1 MSLLTVIQLE
11 ILFVLAL
18 FLPLALQL
26 VVLYLVSRGLW
37 RFSGRYF
44 GRGIWALLAFVGV
57 PIHELS
63 HAAAF
68 LLTGAGVQRLVLFA
82 PRGLSEY
89 GGATG
94 VTIPARQPSV
104 VSRLVASIAPFFGCS
119 LAAWLVLRLLL
130 PGFTA
135 ADVAAPTP
143 INSPETAGAGQVIG
157 QILSAYPG
165 YLIGAFARLQWSRWQ
180 TYLALYLGAS
190 LGMGAAPAGAVGGA
204 AADLRPDP
212 AFQRPSDDADPLPDR
227 HRDGDR
233 ADQRGAD
240 LRNRLQLYRAAAAG
254 DPVTAPAAGDTLT
267 KPRRGRSLHKDLDP
281 LPVDLILQVD
291 DLAARALVD
300 GGDHVIKLDLEIGHE
315 THSHPHAHLHQADR
329 QAHVHLDPPRL
340 AVCDAHAHLAS
351 LHGLALAL
359 GAFERGQELRPFLGG
374 DLAFRDHVED
384 FQSFL

>member
-11 ILFVLAL
+11 TLFILAL
-18 FLPLALQL
+18 FLPLVLQL

-94 VTIPARQPSV
+94 VTIPARQPTFI
-104 VSRLVASIAPFFGCS
+104 SRLVASIAPFFGCS

-135 ADVAAPTP
+135 ADVTTP
-143 INSPETAGAGQVIG
+143 VPIGSPETAGPGQVIG
-157 QILSAYPG
+157 QILGAYPG
-165 YLIGAFARLQWSRWQ
+165 ILIGAFARLQWTRWQ

-190 LGMGAAPAGAVGGA
+190 LGMGAAPSREDFRHFFPALLGLLVVLLPVFALIQLFSDPAAMLARFQTIAGIVTVPIGA
-204 AADLRPDP
+204 ALIYATVFSSIALLLL
-212 AFQRPSDDADPLPDR
+212 AIL
-227 HRDGDR
+227 
-233 ADQRGAD
+233 
-240 LRNRLQLYRAAAAG
+240 
-254 DPVTAPAAGDTLT
+254 
-267 KPRRGRSLHKDLDP
+267 SL
-281 LPVDLILQVD
+281 
-291 DLAARALVD
+291 
-300 GGDHVIKLDLEIGHE
+300 
-315 THSHPHAHLHQADR
+315 
-329 QAHVHLDPPRL
+329 PRL
-340 AVCDAHAHLAS
+340 
-351 LHGLALAL
+351 L
-359 GAFERGQELRPFLGG
+359 GIR
-374 DLAFRDHVED
+374 
-384 FQSFL
+384 